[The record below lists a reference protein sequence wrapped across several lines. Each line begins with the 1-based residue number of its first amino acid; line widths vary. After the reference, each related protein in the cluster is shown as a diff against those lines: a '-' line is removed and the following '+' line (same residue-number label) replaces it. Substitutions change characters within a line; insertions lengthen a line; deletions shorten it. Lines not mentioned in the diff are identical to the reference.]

1 MAIDFF
7 KKAVQLKGDNAMYLY
22 HLAYCQQ
29 EVAPDAGPREEAY
42 NKEALRN
49 YQQVLKINPNHHEAW
64 YNLGY
69 VQEELMEYDNAI
81 TSFKKA
87 LELRPNDKDALIN
100 LGNCYMELDKV
111 SYFVRPSVRPAVRSA
126 S

>member
-1 MAIDFF
+1 M
-7 KKAVQLKGDNAMYLY
+7 QLKGDNAMYLY

-111 SYFVRPSVRPAVRSA
+111 SYFVRPSVRPSVRSA